1 MDATT
6 AIRLLQSLCFLWA
19 GLVVGISFLEAPVK
33 FTAPK
38 VTRKIGLDV
47 GRHVFAALNRAEL
60 GLALIGLVAFSVA
73 QPEGAVRWGLGGV
86 AVVLLTQTLWLLP
99 ALRRQARGIIDG
111 ERDHAS
117 SFLHVGYGLL
127 DGGKVL
133 ALCST
138 GWLIA

>member
-6 AIRLLQSLCFLWA
+6 AIRVLQSVCFLWA
-19 GLVVGISFLEAPVK
+19 GLVVGVSFLEAPVK

-47 GRHVFAALNRAEL
+47 GRRVFAALNRAEL
-60 GLALIGLVAFSVA
+60 GVGTIGLIAFLFA
-73 QPEGAVRWGLGGV
+73 RPEGTVRWWLGGV
-86 AVVLLTQTLWLLP
+86 AVALLMQTLWLLP

-111 ERDHAS
+111 ERERAS
-117 SFLHVGYGLL
+117 PFLHVGYGLL